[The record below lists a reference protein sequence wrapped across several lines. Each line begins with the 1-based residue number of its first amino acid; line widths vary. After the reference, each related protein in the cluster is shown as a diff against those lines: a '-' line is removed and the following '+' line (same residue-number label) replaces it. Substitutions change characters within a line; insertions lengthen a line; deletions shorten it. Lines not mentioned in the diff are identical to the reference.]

1 MPPRSRTV
9 SDAPP
14 IHRSEPPAPAAPA
27 APGWI
32 RRLWSYCRRHP
43 RTTWIAGLS
52 ALAGVGL
59 GALTPLLT
67 GSAVDDA
74 KSGHTD
80 GLPLVIA
87 ALVVLAVIRFVS
99 SFLRRWAGGRLSLD
113 VQHDLRQDVFAA
125 LARLDGAAQ
134 DALRTGQVV
143 SRASSDLQVVQGLLA
158 IVPLSAGQVVLF
170 VASLAIMIWLSPLLT
185 LTALLTV
192 PAVYLLTR
200 ATRTTLFPATWAAQ
214 QSAADV
220 AEIVEEDVTGVRV
233 VKGFGQ
239 EDREVGRLRQS
250 AAKLYADRMRAVRLT
265 AKLNPGLVAM
275 TAVGQVGVL
284 ALGGYLA
291 LHGTITVGT
300 FLAFNLY
307 LSQLVAPTRTLSFL
321 LILGQQ
327 ARASVERVMEIID
340 SRAAITDPVGT
351 AEAVPDG
358 PLDVRLDRVRFG
370 YTHDE
375 PVLDGFDLLV
385 TAGETVALV
394 GASGSGK
401 STVSLL
407 LPRFYEGQA
416 GSISLGGTDIRRFR
430 LADLRRSVG
439 VVFEEA
445 FLFSDTIAANIS
457 YGLPDATRADVR
469 AAACAAE
476 AEAFILD
483 LPDGYDTVIG
493 ERGLTLSGGQRQR
506 LALARAMITDPR
518 VLILDDA
525 TSAVDPATEAAI
537 HHTLHR
543 LTADRTTILIAHR
556 RSTLALADTVA
567 MVVGGRVVDTG
578 THEELMLRCRPYRDL
593 LGGDGEEIDEQP
605 LQPAPPDAPLGSDG
619 PPRRT
624 PQLWPEAPDGGPG
637 RSPRLATSPAA
648 IGGARLGGGGRGG
661 RAGGGGM
668 GGGFGG
674 MMGSLPATP
683 ELMAR
688 VAALPPATD
697 PAPPELPD
705 DLIEPIPTRQA
716 IPPGYSPAQSPGTR
730 LMGTRRAGDEQL
742 DGAELPEDSPD
753 PAPPRGRLSLRRT
766 LRPVRGLLI
775 LSLVLIAADALA
787 SLALPVLI
795 RHGIDDGVSKGV
807 LGVVWLC
814 AGISLAIVGADYL
827 VQRHQVTVTGRA
839 GETVLYGLR
848 IREFAHLQRLG
859 LDFYEREMAGRI
871 MTRMTTDV
879 DALSSFLQTGLV
891 TSVVSLA
898 TFGGI
903 AVILLVMNAGLALLA
918 FTVLPPLAVA
928 TVLFRRYSSRA
939 YNDAREKVGIVNA
952 DLQEN
957 VSGMR
962 ITQALGRERANAAG
976 FAARSEDYRRSR
988 MRAQTAI
995 SLYFP
1000 FVALLSELAAALVL
1014 GVGAHRV
1021 VTGAVSVGTLL
1032 AFVLYL
1038 DSFFSPIQ
1046 QLSQIFDGYQQATVG
1061 LARIGELLST
1071 PTSTPAAEHPLPAP
1085 PLAGRVTAVDVGFSY
1100 STAQPGAQAALQG
1113 VSLDILPGE
1122 TIAVVGPTGAG
1133 KSTLVKLIA
1142 RYYDV
1147 TAGAILIDGIDV
1159 RQLELGSYRRQL
1171 GVVPQEPHLFSGT
1184 VRDNIAYGRPDASD
1198 AEVETAA
1205 RAVGAVGAIA
1215 GLRGGFHHPVEERG
1229 RNLSAGQRQ
1238 LISLARAELV
1248 DPELLLLDEA
1258 TAALDPAAETA
1269 VLAATDRLARGR
1281 TTIVVAHRLTTA
1293 SRADRIVVM
1302 DHGRIAEIGT
1312 HDELLGRGGVYS
1324 RLYSQQT

>member
-1 MPPRSRTV
+1 M
-9 SDAPP
+9 
-14 IHRSEPPAPAAPA
+14 
-27 APGWI
+27 
-32 RRLWSYCRRHP
+32 
-43 RTTWIAGLS
+43 AGLS
-52 ALAGVGL
+52 ALGGVGL

-67 GSAVDDA
+67 GSAVDHA
-74 KSGHTD
+74 TSGHTQ
-80 GLPLVIA
+80 GLALVIA
-87 ALVVLAVIRFVS
+87 ALVVLALIRFVS
-99 SFLRRWAGGRLSLD
+99 SFVRRWAGGRLSLD
-113 VQHDLRQDVFAA
+113 VQHDMRQDVFAA

-170 VASLAIMIWLSPLLT
+170 VASMVIMIVLSPVLT

-192 PAVYLLTR
+192 PAVFLLTR

-214 QSAADV
+214 QAAAEV

-239 EDREVGRLRQS
+239 EDREIGRLRRG
-250 AAKLYADRMRAVRLT
+250 AAALYANRMRAVRLT
-265 AKLNPGLVAM
+265 ARLNPGLVAM
-275 TAVGQVGVL
+275 TAIGQVGVL

-291 LHGTITVGT
+291 LHGQITIGT

-327 ARASVERVMEIID
+327 ARASVERVIEIID
-340 SRAAITDPVGT
+340 SRAAITDPT
-351 AEAVPDG
+351 AGQALPIPPG
-358 PLDVRLDRVRFG
+358 PLDVRLDGLRFG

-375 PVLDGFDLLV
+375 PVLDCFDLHV
-385 TAGETVALV
+385 AAGSTVALV

-407 LPRFYEGQA
+407 LPRFYEVQA
-416 GSISLGGTDIRRFR
+416 GTISLGGTDIRRLT
-430 LADLRRSVG
+430 LAELRRTVG

-445 FLFSDTIAANIS
+445 FLFSDTIGANIA
-457 YGLPDATRADVR
+457 YGRPGATAADIV
-469 AAACAAE
+469 AAARAAE
-476 AEAFILD
+476 ADAFISA
-483 LPDGYDTVIG
+483 LPDGYETVIG

-518 VLILDDA
+518 VLVLDDA

-537 HHTLHR
+537 HSTLHR
-543 LTADRTTILIAHR
+543 LTAERTTILIAHR

-567 MVVGGRVVDTG
+567 MVVDGRVIDTG
-578 THEELMLRCRPYRDL
+578 SHEELMLRCGPYRDL
-593 LGGDGEEIDEQP
+593 LGGDGDKIDQLP
-605 LQPAPPDAPLGSDG
+605 L
-619 PPRRT
+619 T
-624 PQLWPEAPDGGPG
+624 PIVDEKPVATGTVTKELWPELAGRQAD
-637 RSPRLATSPAA
+637 RSPKAPTGTVAQV
-648 IGGARLGGGGRGG
+648 GGGRGSAG
-661 RAGGGGM
+661 RGGGGPM
-668 GGGFGG
+668 GGGLGG
-674 MMGSLPATP
+674 MLGSLPATP
-683 ELMAR
+683 ELLAR
-688 VAALPPATD
+688 VDALPPAND
-697 PAPPELPD
+697 PPPPELPD
-705 DLIEPIPTRQA
+705 DLIVPRSAYGSTPATVQA
-716 IPPGYSPAQSPGTR
+716 VASDQPSNSG
-730 LMGTRRAGDEQL
+730 
-742 DGAELPEDSPD
+742 
-753 PAPPRGRLSLRRT
+753 APPLLGRLSLSRT
-766 LRPVRGLLI
+766 LRPVRALL
-775 LSLVLIAADALA
+775 LVSVFLIALDAMA
-787 SLALPVLI
+787 GLALPVLI
-795 RHGIDDGVSKGV
+795 KHGVDSGVSKGV
-807 LGVVWLC
+807 ISVVWV
-814 AGISLAIVGADYL
+814 ASAISLVIVLADYV
-827 VQRHQVTVTGRA
+827 VQRWQLIVTGKA

-903 AVILLVMNAGLALLA
+903 AVILLFMNVGLALLA
-918 FTVLPPLAVA
+918 FTVLPPLIIA
-928 TVLFRRYSSRA
+928 TVLFRRYSTKA
-939 YNDAREKVGIVNA
+939 YTEAREKVSIVNA

-962 ITQALGRERANAAG
+962 ITQALGREETNAAG

-995 SLYFP
+995 SIYFP

-1021 VTGAVSVGTLL
+1021 VTGAVSAGTLL

-1061 LARIGELLST
+1061 ISRIGDLLST
-1071 PTSTPAAEHPLPAP
+1071 PTSTPPATRPVPAP
-1085 PLAGRVTAVDVGFSY
+1085 RLTGRVAARDVGFRY
-1100 STAQPGAQAALQG
+1100 STAQPGAAAALDG
-1113 VSLDILPGE
+1113 VDLDIRSGE

-1147 TAGAILIDGIDV
+1147 TSGSILIDGIDV
-1159 RQLELGSYRRQL
+1159 RAFELGSYRRQL
-1171 GVVPQEPHLFSGT
+1171 GVVPQEPHLFTGT
-1184 VRDNIAYGRPDASD
+1184 VRDNIAYGRPAAPDAD
-1198 AEVETAA
+1198 VEAAA
-1205 RAVGAVGAIA
+1205 RAVGAIGAIG
-1215 GLRGGFHHPVEERG
+1215 GLKGGFHHQVEERG

-1258 TAALDPAAETA
+1258 TAALDPAAEAA

-1302 DHGRIAEIGT
+1302 DHGRVAEIGT
-1312 HDELLGRGGVYS
+1312 HAELLTRGGVYA
-1324 RLYSQQT
+1324 RLYSQEP

>member
-1 MPPRSRTV
+1 MTQTDTHTPTSRPPVESR
-9 SDAPP
+9 
-14 IHRSEPPAPAAPA
+14 PADPKAAI
-27 APGWI
+27 GWI
-32 RRLWSYCRRHP
+32 RRLWGYCRRHP
-43 RTTWIAGLS
+43 RVTWMAGLS

-67 GSAVDDA
+67 GFAIDHA
-74 KSGHTD
+74 KASRTS
-80 GLPLVIA
+80 GLPLIIT
-87 ALVVLAVIRFVS
+87 ALVILAVIRFVS
-99 SFLRRWAGGRLSLD
+99 SFIRRWAGGKLSLD

-170 VASLAIMIWLSPLLT
+170 VASLAIMIVLSPLLT

-214 QSAADV
+214 QSAAEV

-239 EDREVGRLRQS
+239 EDREVGRLRRG
-250 AAKLYADRMRAVRLT
+250 AARLYADRMRAVRLT
-265 AKLNPGLVAM
+265 ARLNPGLVAM
-275 TAVGQVGVL
+275 TSLGQVGVL

-291 LHGTITVGT
+291 LNGSITIGT

-340 SRAAITDPVGT
+340 SRAAITDPLGV
-351 AEAVPDG
+351 AEQVPDG
-358 PLDVRLDRVRFG
+358 PLDVALEDVWFG

-375 PVLDGFDLLV
+375 PVLDGFTLHV
-385 TAGETVALV
+385 AAGSTVALV

-407 LPRFYEGQA
+407 LPRFYEGQS
-416 GSISLGGTDIRRFR
+416 GTIRLGGTDIRRFL
-430 LADLRRSVG
+430 LADLRQSVG

-445 FLFSDTIAANIS
+445 FLFSDSIGANIA
-457 YGLPDATRADVR
+457 YGRPDATDDDIR
-469 AAACAAE
+469 AAARAAE
-476 AEAFILD
+476 AEEFILA
-483 LPDGYDTVIG
+483 LPEGYDTVIG

-518 VLILDDA
+518 VLVLDDA

-537 HHTLHR
+537 HSTLHR

-567 MVVGGRVVDTG
+567 MVVGGRIVDTG
-578 THEELMLRCRPYRDL
+578 THEELMQRCEPYREL
-593 LGGDGEEIDEQP
+593 LGGDDDHIDQ
-605 LQPAPPDAPLGSDG
+605 AAAIVAVPDPDEPGADSTALRTSKS
-619 PPRRT
+619 PPRSFVT
-624 PQLWPEAPDGGPG
+624 PELWPEVPDGPVD
-637 RSPRLATSPAA
+637 RTLNAA
-648 IGGARLGGGGRGG
+648 AGGAGIRVGGGRGG
-661 RAGGGGM
+661 RAGGGGAT
-668 GGGFGG
+668 GGGLGG
-674 MMGSLPATP
+674 MLGSLPATP
-683 ELMAR
+683 ELLAR
-688 VAALPPATD
+688 VDALPPATD
-697 PAPPELPD
+697 PPPPELQE
-705 DLIEPIPTRQA
+705 DLIVPRSPTKDEPATVGGVPV
-716 IPPGYSPAQSPGTR
+716 
-730 LMGTRRAGDEQL
+730 L
-742 DGAELPEDSPD
+742 
-753 PAPPRGRLSLRRT
+753 GRLSLSRT
-766 LRPVRGLLI
+766 LRPVRALLI
-775 LSLVLIAADALA
+775 VALVLIAADALA
-787 SLALPVLI
+787 ALALPYLI
-795 RHGIDDGVSKGV
+795 KHGIDSGVSKGV
-807 LGVVWLC
+807 ISVVWI
-814 AGISLAIVGADYL
+814 ASAVSLLIVLVDYF
-827 VQRHQVTVTGRA
+827 VQRSQLIVTGKA

-903 AVILLVMNAGLALLA
+903 AIILLFMNVGLALLA
-918 FTVLPPLAVA
+918 FTVLPPLFVA
-928 TVLFRRYSSRA
+928 TIFFRRYSTKA
-939 YNDAREKVGIVNA
+939 YTEAREKVSIVNA

-962 ITQALGRERANAAG
+962 ITQALGRQDTNAAG

-1021 VTGAVSVGTLL
+1021 VTGAVSAGTLL

-1046 QLSQIFDGYQQATVG
+1046 QLSQIFDGYQQAAVG
-1061 LARIGELLST
+1061 LSRIGDLLST
-1071 PTSTPAAEHPLPAP
+1071 PTSTPAAARPVQAP
-1085 PLAGRVTAVDVGFSY
+1085 PLAGRVSAVDVGFQY
-1100 STAQPGAQAALQG
+1100 STAQPGAAAALDG
-1113 VSLDILPGE
+1113 VTLDIVPGE

-1147 TAGAILIDGIDV
+1147 TSGAILIDGVDV
-1159 RQLELGSYRRQL
+1159 RDFELGSYRRQL

-1198 AEVETAA
+1198 ADVESAA
-1205 RAVGAVGAIA
+1205 RAVGAIGAIA
-1215 GLRGGFHHPVEERG
+1215 GLRGGFHHQVEERG

-1258 TAALDPAAETA
+1258 TAALDPAAEAA

-1302 DHGRIAEIGT
+1302 DHGRVAEIGT
-1312 HDELLGRGGVYS
+1312 HEDLLTRGGVYS
-1324 RLYSQQT
+1324 RLYSQEP

>member
-1 MPPRSRTV
+1 MVAADPTVDSTPPKPV
-9 SDAPP
+9 
-14 IHRSEPPAPAAPA
+14 
-27 APGWI
+27 GWI
-32 RRLWSYCRRHP
+32 RRLWFYCRRHP
-43 RTTWIAGLS
+43 RVTWMAGLS

-67 GSAVDDA
+67 GAAIDHA
-74 KSGHTD
+74 TSGRTA
-80 GLPLVIA
+80 GLPLVIG
-87 ALVVLAVIRFVS
+87 ALVVLAVIRFAS
-99 SFLRRWAGGRLSLD
+99 SFIRRWAGGRLSLD
-113 VQHDLRQDVFAA
+113 VQHDMRQDVFGA
-125 LARLDGAAQ
+125 LSRLDGAAQ

-143 SRASSDLQVVQGLLA
+143 SRASSDLQMVQGLLA

-170 VASLAIMIWLSPLLT
+170 VASLVIMIFLSPLLT
-185 LTALLTV
+185 LTALITI
-192 PAVYLLTR
+192 PAIFLLTR
-200 ATRTTLFPATWAAQ
+200 ATRVTLFPATWAAQ
-214 QSAADV
+214 QSAGEV

-239 EDREVGRLRQS
+239 EDREVGRLRAG
-250 AAKLYADRMRAVRLT
+250 AARLFADRMRAVRLT
-265 AKLNPGLVAM
+265 ARLNPGLVAM
-275 TAVGQVGVL
+275 TAIGQVGVL

-291 LHGTITVGT
+291 LHGTISIGT

-327 ARASVERVMEIID
+327 ARASVERVVEIID
-340 SRAAITDPVGT
+340 SKAAITDPIGPAT
-351 AEAVPDG
+351 PVPDG
-358 PLDVRLDRVRFG
+358 PLEVRLDAIRFG
-370 YTHDE
+370 YTRDE
-375 PVLDGFDLLV
+375 PVLDDFTLHV
-385 TAGETVALV
+385 AAGSTVALV

-407 LPRFYEGQA
+407 LPRFYAGQS
-416 GSISLGGTDIRRFR
+416 GRIRLGGTDIREFT
-430 LADLRRSVG
+430 LAELRRTVG

-445 FLFSDTIAANIS
+445 FLFSDTIAANIA
-457 YGLPDATRADVR
+457 YGRPDATDADVR
-469 AAACAAE
+469 AAARAAE
-476 AEAFILD
+476 AEEFITA
-483 LPDGYDTVIG
+483 LPDGFDTVIG

-537 HHTLHR
+537 HSTLHR

-567 MVVGGRVVDTG
+567 MVVAGRVVDTG
-578 THEELMLRCRPYRDL
+578 THDELMRRCEPYREL
-593 LGGDGEEIDEQP
+593 LGGESEVIDEQIGSSIVAP
-605 LQPAPPDAPLGSDG
+605 TDERMLVDGVTPA
-619 PPRRT
+619 
-624 PQLWPEAPDGGPG
+624 LWPVVCAPASDRGGKAPAVAPG
-637 RSPRLATSPAA
+637 M
-648 IGGARLGGGGRGG
+648 GAGRGGRGG
-661 RAGGGGM
+661 GGGGM
-668 GGGFGG
+668 GPGGGMG
-674 MMGSLPATP
+674 AMMGSLPATP
-683 ELMAR
+683 ELLAR
-688 VAALPPATD
+688 VAALPPADD
-697 PAPPELPD
+697 PAPPD
-705 DLIEPIPTRQA
+705 
-716 IPPGYSPAQSPGTR
+716 
-730 LMGTRRAGDEQL
+730 
-742 DGAELPEDSPD
+742 LPEDLIVPKTAKQAAAARAEDGGSLLL
-753 PAPPRGRLSLRRT
+753 GRLSLART
-766 LRPVRGLLI
+766 LRPVRALLLI
-775 LSLVLIAADALA
+775 SLALIALDAVAQLM
-787 SLALPVLI
+787 LPVLI
-795 RHGIDDGVSKGV
+795 KHGVDSGVSKGV
-807 LGVVWLC
+807 ISVVWV
-814 AGISLAIVGADYL
+814 ASGISLAIVLVDYL
-827 VQRHQVTVTGRA
+827 VQRWQLVVTGRA

-903 AVILLVMNAGLALLA
+903 AVILLFMNVGLALLA
-918 FTVLPPLAVA
+918 FSVLPPLVVA
-928 TVLFRRYSSRA
+928 TVFFRRYSTKA
-939 YNDAREKVGIVNA
+939 YNEAREKVSIVNA

-962 ITQALGRERANAAG
+962 ITQALGREETNAAG

-995 SLYFP
+995 SIYFP

-1021 VTGAVSVGTLL
+1021 VTGAVSAGTLL

-1061 LARIGELLST
+1061 LGRIGDLLST
-1071 PTSTPAAEHPLPAP
+1071 PTSTPAAAKPIPAP
-1085 PLAGRVTAVDVGFSY
+1085 PLGGRVAAVDVGFQY
-1100 STAQPGAQAALQG
+1100 STAQPGAAPALRG
-1113 VSLDILPGE
+1113 VNLEINSGE

-1147 TAGAILIDGIDV
+1147 TDGAILIDGVDV
-1159 RQLELGSYRRQL
+1159 RDFDLGTYRRRL
-1171 GVVPQEPHLFSGT
+1171 GVVPQEPHLFAGT
-1184 VRDNIAYGRPDASD
+1184 IRDNIAYGRPDAPD
-1198 AEVETAA
+1198 AEVEAAA
-1205 RAVGAVGAIA
+1205 RVVGAIGA
-1215 GLRGGFHHPVEERG
+1215 ITGLAGGFHHQVEERG

-1258 TAALDPAAETA
+1258 TAALDPAAEAA

-1302 DHGRIAEIGT
+1302 DHGQVVEIGT
-1312 HDELLGRGGVYS
+1312 HAELLTRGGVYS
-1324 RLYSQQT
+1324 RLYAQA

>member
-1 MPPRSRTV
+1 M
-9 SDAPP
+9 
-14 IHRSEPPAPAAPA
+14 
-27 APGWI
+27 
-32 RRLWSYCRRHP
+32 
-43 RTTWIAGLS
+43 AGLS

-67 GSAVDDA
+67 GSAVDHA
-74 KSGHTD
+74 TSGQTQ

-87 ALVVLAVIRFVS
+87 ALVVLALIRFVS
-99 SFLRRWAGGRLSLD
+99 SFVRRWAGGRLSLD
-113 VQHDLRQDVFAA
+113 VQHDMRQDVFAA

-170 VASLAIMIWLSPLLT
+170 VASLVIMIVLSPVLT
-185 LTALLTV
+185 LTALLTI
-192 PAVYLLTR
+192 PAIFLLTR

-214 QSAADV
+214 QSAAEV

-239 EDREVGRLRQS
+239 EDREIGRLRRG
-250 AAKLYADRMRAVRLT
+250 AANLYANRMRAVRLT
-265 AKLNPGLVAM
+265 ARLNPGLVAM
-275 TAVGQVGVL
+275 TSIGQVGVL

-291 LHGTITVGT
+291 LHDEITIGT

-327 ARASVERVMEIID
+327 ARASVERVVEIID
-340 SRAAITDPVGT
+340 SRAAITDPPAG
-351 AEAVPDG
+351 EAVSLPAG
-358 PLDVRLDRVRFG
+358 SLDVRLDGVRFG

-375 PVLDGFDLLV
+375 PVLDGFDLRV
-385 TAGETVALV
+385 AAGSTVALV

-416 GSISLGGTDIRRFR
+416 GSISIGGTDIRHLT
-430 LADLRRSVG
+430 LAELRRTVG

-445 FLFSDTIAANIS
+445 FLFSDTIGANIA
-457 YGLPDATRADVR
+457 YGRPDATAADI
-469 AAACAAE
+469 AAAARAAE
-476 AEAFILD
+476 AEEFIAA

-537 HHTLHR
+537 HSTLHR

-567 MVVGGRVVDTG
+567 MVVDGRVIDIG
-578 THEELMLRCRPYRDL
+578 GHDDLMRRCHPYREL
-593 LGGDGEEIDEQP
+593 LGGEGEEIDQRP
-605 LQPAPPDAPLGSDG
+605 LTPMVDEEPVAIGAVTPA
-619 PPRRT
+619 
-624 PQLWPEAPDGGPG
+624 LWPVLDGH
-637 RSPRLATSPAA
+637 SDDRLQRTGT
-648 IGGARLGGGGRGG
+648 GGATIGIGGGRGG
-661 RAGGGGM
+661 GGRSGRGGGGAV
-668 GGGFGG
+668 GGGLGS
-674 MMGSLPATP
+674 MLGSLPATP
-683 ELMAR
+683 ELLAR
-688 VAALPPATD
+688 VDALPPAND
-697 PAPPELPD
+697 PPPPELPG
-705 DLIEPIPTRQA
+705 DLIVPKSKPTT
-716 IPPGYSPAQSPGTR
+716 PEPGTDQ
-730 LMGTRRAGDEQL
+730 LPGSGGTPL
-742 DGAELPEDSPD
+742 L
-753 PAPPRGRLSLRRT
+753 GRLSLSRT
-766 LRPVRGLLI
+766 LRPVRALLI
-775 LSLVLIAADALA
+775 LSLVLIALDALA
-787 SLALPVLI
+787 GLALPVLI
-795 RHGIDDGVSKGV
+795 KHGIDSGVSKGV
-807 LGVVWLC
+807 ISVVWVSS
-814 AGISLAIVGADYL
+814 AVSLIIVIADYGI
-827 VQRHQVTVTGRA
+827 QRWQLTVTGKA

-903 AVILLVMNAGLALLA
+903 AVILLFMNVGLALLA
-918 FTVLPPLAVA
+918 FTVLPPLFIA
-928 TVLFRRYSSRA
+928 TVLFRRYSTKA
-939 YNDAREKVGIVNA
+939 YTDAREKVSIVNA

-962 ITQALGRERANAAG
+962 ITQALGREETNAAG
-976 FAARSEDYRRSR
+976 FAARSNDYRRSR

-995 SLYFP
+995 SIYFP
-1000 FVALLSELAAALVL
+1000 FVALLSELAAAMVL

-1021 VTGAVSVGTLL
+1021 VTGAVSAGTLL

-1061 LARIGELLST
+1061 LSRIGDLLST
-1071 PTSTPAAEHPLPAP
+1071 PTSTPAALQPIPAP
-1085 PLAGRVTAVDVGFSY
+1085 PLTGRVAAQNVGFRY
-1100 STAQPGAQAALQG
+1100 STAQPGAAAALDG
-1113 VSLDILPGE
+1113 VDLDISSGE

-1147 TAGAILIDGIDV
+1147 TSGSILIDGVDV
-1159 RQLELGSYRRQL
+1159 RDFDLGSYRRQL

-1184 VRDNIAYGRPDASD
+1184 VRDNIAYGRPDAPD
-1198 AEVETAA
+1198 ADVEAAA
-1205 RAVGAVGAIA
+1205 RAVGAIGAIG
-1215 GLRGGFHHPVEERG
+1215 GLKDGFHHVVEERG

-1258 TAALDPAAETA
+1258 TAALDPAAEAA

-1302 DHGRIAEIGT
+1302 DHGRVAEIGT
-1312 HDELLGRGGVYS
+1312 HAELLTRGGVYA
-1324 RLYSQQT
+1324 RLYSQEP